1 VGVPEGIPD
10 GTRETLGT
18 DVGFLVG
25 LDVGELL
32 GIPVGDD
39 VGIAVGLVVVDS
51 FTTSTTQN

>member
-1 VGVPEGIPD
+1 MGVPEGIPD

-18 DVGFLVG
+18 DVGLLVG

-39 VGIAVGLVVVDS
+39 VGIAVGLVVVDL
-51 FTTSTTQN
+51 FTTSTT